1 MVMNK
6 EELRKYRQELA
17 RKMQEKKKEKKQQ
30 EQKLP
35 EQEPKEQK
43 PPEQEPKEEILE
55 EEEDKLPPKEQKP
68 PEQKPPEQEPKEQ
81 EQQEQGETL
90 KDKIT
95 KKIKIKLG
103 RFGQTVADSEQ
114 FVYYKY
120 DLNNVMV
127 DAEVEAERR
136 ETKEDMDMLIENRL
150 KLVSEFGDVINVV
163 IDIFS
168 HIATRAFRIYGN
180 KKNNAQNN
188 MNGNGRN
195 SGLAQE
201 LGISDEDLDTLMKG
215 GVIK

>member
-1 MVMNK
+1 MVMTK
-6 EELRKYRQELA
+6 EELKKYRQGLA
-17 RKMQEKKKEKKQQ
+17 MRMREKKKEKEQP
-30 EQKLP
+30 EQKPP
-35 EQEPKEQK
+35 EQEPK
-43 PPEQEPKEEILE
+43 EQEPKEEILE

-120 DLNNVMV
+120 NLNDAMA
-127 DAEVEAERR
+127 DAEVEAERK
-136 ETKEDMDMLIENRL
+136 ETKEDIDMLIENRL